1 MVMELE
7 LAGKTVLVTGASRG
21 IGRAIAEKFMQEGAI
36 VVLNARKGDALSAA
50 ASEMPV
56 KPAALVVGDIVKP
69 EEAVDVVAKAIA
81 ALGGRLDILVCNVGS
96 GGSVPPGHETAAE
109 WQRVFGLNL
118 WSATNAIEAA
128 KDALCRSKGVIVCI
142 SSICG
147 VEAVPDA
154 PVTYSAAKAALN
166 AYVRGIARPFGKHQ
180 VRINAIAPGNVL
192 FDGSVWDRKT
202 RENPMAVAQ
211 MLERDVALARLGD
224 VQSIADWAA
233 WLASPR
239 CNFATGQI
247 YVVDGGQVRT

>member
-1 MVMELE
+1 MQLE

-21 IGRAIAEKFMQEGAI
+21 IGLAIAQKFLEEGAI
-36 VVLNARKGDALSAA
+36 VALNARNGDALSAA
-50 ASEMPV
+50 ASLMPV
-56 KPAALVVGDIVKP
+56 KPTALLVGDMVNP
-69 EEAVDVVAKAIA
+69 DEAADVVAKAIA

-109 WQRVFGLNL
+109 WHRVFGLNL

-128 KDALCRSKGVIVCI
+128 KDALCGSRGAIVCI

-147 VEAVPDA
+147 VEVVPGA

-166 AYVRGIARPFGKHQ
+166 AYVRGIARPFGKDQ
-180 VRINAIAPGNVL
+180 VRINAIAPGNML
-192 FDGSVWDRKT
+192 FDGSVWDRKV
-202 RENPMAVAQ
+202 RENPMETTQ

-239 CNFATGQI
+239 CNFVTGQI